1 MVKCS
6 SCNTDANQ
14 FCTCSEVPL
23 CPSHSDKHGAQCSDH
38 RLLPIEAY
46 EHRDSPDFLDGVQ
59 RRLEILAEKREELK
73 GFVSEIDT
81 CIHRFTETI
90 SELEE
95 RMAKYKAEQIRKL
108 NEAKCTLSAQVEAA
122 IAEAKATVCLE
133 TPQLQNPLTDL
144 LRGSPS
150 LQVFSYQL
158 HLTEVLRSL
167 DHVLSYT
174 VRTEP
179 CKAEDL
185 VISPGLFVENKT
197 CSYMTKYERSK
208 LLGEG
213 SFGKVYEAHVKGA
226 PTVKRAV
233 KEVQKSSGVETQEQR
248 QALIQEVDL
257 LAQVDHP
264 HVMKVYELFED
275 DFKFAIVSEL
285 ISGGELFDF
294 LCSMEVLTEAGA
306 AEVVKQL
313 LGALIYL
320 HGKHIV
326 HRDLKPENI
335 MLDETPNHISEI
347 SLKLIDFGLSA
358 VLPHNH
364 RLHEI
369 TGTMQYMAPEVFSG
383 QYDDKCDVWSV
394 GVILY
399 LMLIGELPFDGD
411 NEDQVTVSVLMNS
424 PNYDHEQW
432 SVLSPEALAFVK
444 RLLVSN
450 PANRPTATQ
459 ALDDPWIKKFHQTA
473 TCEATLKLGNLKKYR
488 CDLKLKQAITQ
499 FVTAQLLS
507 KEEVAQARDIF
518 NSFDANHDGWLSR
531 EELVAALA
539 RKEALEEAE
548 IEVDQLMARVDLDK
562 SGKIDYSEFISAWM
576 TQEKELNTT
585 VLDRAFS
592 SIDSDG
598 SGKITVE
605 ELEALLGRKG
615 RASKDLWTDLL
626 QQADSN
632 RDGVIDLKEFRNLMV
647 EGFNQ

>member
-6 SCNTDANQ
+6 NCGTNADL
-14 FCTCSEVPL
+14 FCTCAGAPL
-23 CPSHSDKHGAQCSDH
+23 CPAHSKEHEGQSSDH
-38 RLLPIEAY
+38 RLFPIEAY
-46 EHRDSPDFLDGVQ
+46 EHRDSPDYLDGVQ
-59 RRLEILAEKREELK
+59 RRLELLAEKREELK
-73 GFVSEIDT
+73 GFLGEIDT
-81 CIHRFTETI
+81 CTSKFAETI
-90 SELEE
+90 SDLERRIAE
-95 RMAKYKAEQIRKL
+95 YKAEQIQKL
-108 NEAKCTLSAQVEAA
+108 TEAKSSLSAQIDAA
-122 IAEAKATVCLE
+122 IAEAKANICME
-133 TPQLQNPLTDL
+133 TPLLQYPLTYI

-150 LQVFSYQL
+150 LQVFSYRLNLADIL
-158 HLTEVLRSL
+158 HTL
-167 DHVLSYT
+167 DHLLAYT

-185 VISPGLFVENKT
+185 VISPGLFVVNKA

-233 KEVQKSSGVETQEQR
+233 KEVQKSSGVETEEQR
-248 QALIQEVDL
+248 LALIQEVDL

-285 ISGGELFDF
+285 ITGGELFDF

-306 AEVVKQL
+306 AEAIGQL
-313 LGALIYL
+313 LGALVYL
-320 HGKHIV
+320 HEKQIV

-335 MLDETPNHISEI
+335 MLDQTPNHISEI

-364 RLHEI
+364 RLHEV
-369 TGTMQYMAPEVFSG
+369 TGTLQYMAPEVFSG
-383 QYDDKCDVWSV
+383 QYDNKCDVWSV

-411 NEDQVTVSVLMNS
+411 HEDQVTVSVLMNS
-424 PNYDHEQW
+424 PNYEHEQW
-432 SVLSPEALAFVK
+432 SVLSPEALQFVQ

-450 PANRPTATQ
+450 PANRPTASE
-459 ALDDPWIKKFHQTA
+459 ALEDPWVRKFRQVA
-473 TCEATLKLGNLKKYR
+473 TSEATLKLGNLKKYR

-507 KEEVAQARDIF
+507 KEEISQARDIF

-548 IEVDQLMARVDLDK
+548 IEVNQLMARVDLDG

-576 TQEKELNTT
+576 AQEKQLNTS
-585 VLDRAFS
+585 VLDRAFEN
-592 SIDSDG
+592 IDSDH
-598 SGKITVE
+598 SGKISVG

-615 RASKDLWTDLL
+615 KTSKDLWTDLL
-626 QQADSN
+626 KQADTN
-632 RDGVIDLKEFRNLMV
+632 GDGVIDLEEFRKLMV
-647 EGFNQ
+647 DRL